1 MEERGT
7 HLFRKLLD
15 EPAGSSD
22 KALNRIMSV
31 GTEKEWIRKMI
42 PKYLLNKSNQ
52 MFYCQNN
59 VSFSLFL

>member
-22 KALNRIMSV
+22 KALSPLLLSSRDP
-31 GTEKEWIRKMI
+31 GT
-42 PKYLLNKSNQ
+42 KSEDL
-52 MFYCQNN
+52 YP
-59 VSFSLFL
+59 

>member
-31 GTEKEWIRKMI
+31 GTEKEWIRKMV
-42 PKYLLNKSNQ
+42 PKYDE
-52 MFYCQNN
+52 
-59 VSFSLFL
+59 